1 MKRRYISTKNA
12 PQPVAAYSQAI
23 KVKDFNSLV
32 FISGQVGIDSEN
44 GKLVEGGIKAETR
57 QTLENIKAILKESS
71 ATFEDVVKVSVF
83 LNDIEKFKEMN
94 EVYEEYFG
102 DSKPARAA
110 FEVADLAKNFQ
121 VEIEAIAAL

>member
-1 MKRRYISTKNA
+1 MKRKHISTKNA
-12 PQPVAAYSQAI
+12 PQPVAPYSQAI
-23 KVKDFNSLV
+23 KVDDFNSLI
-32 FISGQVGIDSEN
+32 FISGQVGVNPDTGE
-44 GKLVEGGIKAETR
+44 LVEGGIKAETR
-57 QTLENIKAILKESS
+57 QTLENIKAILNESG

-83 LNDIEKFKEMN
+83 LNDIEKFNAMN

-110 FEVADLAKNFQ
+110 FEVGDLAKNFQ